1 MGCAEMLC
9 SAVLRNISIEMAAA
23 ILEISAALDKSKYFA
38 SCILDDYLPFLLY
51 RLSTWLVGEVLRA
64 SMPVGC
70 NAQGACVSSTNV
82 TSALQRRQ
90 ALMGASGPRALI
102 KNSKVFSIALFA
114 CLGGVL
120 YGYNQ
125 GMFSGIL
132 AMPSFGAQTDGYID
146 NASQKGWLTAILELG
161 AWFGALFSGFVAEV
175 LSRKYGILLATS
187 VFIIGVVVQTTAI
200 VGGHN
205 EILAGR
211 FITLVLVP
219 TCGG

>member
-120 YGYNQ
+120 YGY
-125 GMFSGIL
+125 
-132 AMPSFGAQTDGYID
+132 TDGYID